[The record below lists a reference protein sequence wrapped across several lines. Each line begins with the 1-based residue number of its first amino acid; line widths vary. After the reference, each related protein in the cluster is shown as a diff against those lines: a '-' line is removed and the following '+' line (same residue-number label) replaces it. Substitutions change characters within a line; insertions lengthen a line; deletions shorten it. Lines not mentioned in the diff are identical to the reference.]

1 MPTIVYTG
9 PSENLPTIFYNLNTG
24 GVNLSKYETFSSL
37 WDLQRYKLED
47 KEINE
52 KNSSI
57 SFYLTSNSIGQ

>member
-52 KNSSI
+52 KN
-57 SFYLTSNSIGQ
+57 L